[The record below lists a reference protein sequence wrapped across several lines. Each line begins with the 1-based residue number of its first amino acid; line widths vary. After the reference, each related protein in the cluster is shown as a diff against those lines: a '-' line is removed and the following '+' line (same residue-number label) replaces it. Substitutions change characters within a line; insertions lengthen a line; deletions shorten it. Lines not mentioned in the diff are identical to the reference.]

1 MIGERMPRTA
11 GAAGRD
17 ERMLSD
23 AAGYEAQELRVLSAV
38 AGFAAPELRML
49 STSAASIEDSGRR
62 SSESPQFVRG
72 AAA

>member
-11 GAAGRD
+11 GAAGHD
-17 ERMLSD
+17 ERMLSA
-23 AAGYEAQELRVLSAV
+23 AAGCEAH
-38 AGFAAPELRML
+38 ELRML
-49 STSAASIEDSGRR
+49 STSAASIGDAGRE